1 MVHAGTP
8 RAIPRDELAIRVEIP
23 EDMGTLHVSVSDL
36 PHDWQELDHASCLA
50 IGDKWIQQSRY
61 AVLDVPSAV
70 VPEDRNLVLNPK
82 HRDFARIDTTDP
94 GVPFRW
100 DPRLISFLVT
110 T

>member
-50 IGDKWIQQSRY
+50 IGDGWIEQGRY

-82 HRDFARIDTTDP
+82 HRDFARIDTSDP

-100 DPRLISFLVT
+100 DPRLISFLLT